1 MTGTGGTQMRY
12 LSRSIVGVIQANMH
26 YQSRFVGAVSLV
38 KWNCWPRN
46 AQWWPMRMA
55 STFSHDNDKTVV
67 ENMVPRRPIKLNID
81 CSNEDEFNRKLGQE
95 RILYIDDD
103 IVVVEKPENVQTTA
117 GFLHKGSIVG
127 NIAEVLKHPNP
138 DQMVV
143 HRLDYATSGIV
154 VLARNIYA
162 LRQLQEQFRKRDSV
176 KKVYFAIVSGV
187 PTNKATADEQQQHE
201 GIVDLPITKDLDRG
215 SPFNKIATEADKYK
229 VKPSLTHWKVLE
241 SVDMPQ
247 SGKVSL
253 MELTP
258 RTGRWEFYST
268 GNV

>member
-1 MTGTGGTQMRY
+1 M
-12 LSRSIVGVIQANMH
+12 GVCAQQQPYM
-26 YQSRFVGAVSLV
+26 YYPDSVVGAALLFER
-38 KWNCWPRN
+38 NCWPKNSQCGSR
-46 AQWWPMRMA
+46 RLT
-55 STFSHDNDKTVV
+55 STFSHDNDKTAV
-67 ENMVPRRPIKLNID
+67 ENKVMTRRPIKLNID
-81 CSNEDEFNRKLGQE
+81 CPNEDEFNRKLGQE
-95 RILYIDDD
+95 SILYIDDD
-103 IVVVEKPENVQTTA
+103 IVVVEKPEKVQTTA

-162 LRQLQEQFRKRDSV
+162 LRQLHEQFRKRDAV
-176 KKVYFAIVSGV
+176 KKVYLAIVSGV
-187 PTNKATADEQQQHE
+187 PRNKATTDEQQQHE
-201 GIVDLPITKDLDRG
+201 GIVDLPITKDLERG

-241 SVDMPQ
+241 SVDLPQ
-247 SGKVSL
+247 FGKVSL

-258 RTGRWEFYST
+258 RTGR
-268 GNV
+268 